1 MDEVRIT
8 TKFMRGMI
16 AKILSKV
23 IQKKVGCKVDI
34 CLDEFSIAFDDDKA
48 HVHLKAGAELGKDE
62 LSKLLK
68 PLGL

>member
-8 TKFMRGMI
+8 TKFMRGII

-23 IQKKVGCKVDI
+23 IQTKVGCKVDI
-34 CLDEFSIAFDDDKA
+34 CLNEFSITFDDDKA
-48 HVHLKAGAELGKDE
+48 HVHLNADAELGKDE
-62 LSKLLK
+62 LSKIIK